1 MANRKTPAYS
11 FCCAFSLAPIFFAL
25 SCLWFWYRSHSVAQF
40 LSAHTHLP
48 AIRVA
53 IFSSMFDKYL
63 RKHICIAN
71 SSRFYLVVLLF
82 SLCLRYWFQFFPLL
96 SPVFS
101 LKDTYIGMDTFTL
114 TPRSSTHI
122 VMHVRF
128 IPFKL
133 DHIGSP
139 DSSPTPSHFSI
150 FRTRGS
156 CWLSF
161 NVSIVGICNV
171 MYIYSNGYF

>member
-1 MANRKTPAYS
+1 MKSVNFINGKQENS
-11 FCCAFSLAPIFFAL
+11 CSLFLLRSLPFF
-25 SCLWFWYRSHSVAQF
+25 RSLLLMVLVSISLGCTV
-40 LSAHTHLP
+40 SIWAHTHLP

-82 SLCLRYWFQFFPLL
+82 SLCLRYWFQFFLLL

-139 DSSPTPSHFSI
+139 DSRSLHRISQF
-150 FRTRGS
+150 FARVAVAG
-156 CWLSF
+156 
-161 NVSIVGICNV
+161 
-171 MYIYSNGYF
+171 